1 VAESKDTRTITI
13 FYAWEDSLPVAFNRY
28 AIRKALHSAS
38 ADLEKDLSVNFGN
51 PVGIVID
58 DATRGLSGSPNIP
71 AAILKK
77 IPAADVFVADVSAIG
92 LDQTDESKTIPNPNV
107 VFELGYAV
115 AHLGWERVI
124 LLVNEV
130 YGPVEKL
137 PFDFD
142 RNRASPFRFAR
153 DGVGSQKGLT
163 DLVKAAVGL
172 IIEKDPPRPKAGR
185 FDAAE
190 ARRERDLTNLRWIL
204 ESIHWPT
211 VDDHIETGA
220 KFLSDASVSMNDA
233 VNAIRPSSTFHV
245 NDEELKSAFRRFVET
260 WNNTMRHDHY
270 IPRKRGRGFVF
281 KHGEHP
287 REYAEG
293 LKDFE

>member
-1 VAESKDTRTITI
+1 M
-13 FYAWEDSLPVAFNRY
+13 
-28 AIRKALHSAS
+28 
-38 ADLEKDLSVNFGN
+38 
-51 PVGIVID
+51 
-58 DATRGLSGSPNIP
+58 
-71 AAILKK
+71 
-77 IPAADVFVADVSAIG
+77 ADVSAIG

-233 VNAIRPSSTFHV
+233 VNAIRSSSTFHV

-293 LKDFE
+293 LKDFEYMEKERLGLHKSKKLLLTVIRDKFPEVDIQVMSDAAGARYDADMARLEQQFESIVKGTNIPSIANRRGDHAKRGSKKRKDSV